1 MYTILIFTALFNFNH
16 KGNECLH
23 IWFLQRFAKN
33 VFEKQIIDRAKT
45 RKIHIEVKG
54 T

>member
-1 MYTILIFTALFNFNH
+1 MYTSLIFKALFNFDH

-23 IWFLQRFAKN
+23 IWFLQRFAN
-33 VFEKQIIDRAKT
+33 MFFEKQIIDRAKT
-45 RKIHIEVKG
+45 RKIHIEVKR